1 MEMTPPTLALI
12 DFLTWVER
20 RPRTYAETIEAWR
33 GNCPRLAVWDDAVSD
48 GLVRVERNGDGLAVT
63 LTEAGRAARNGTA

>member
-1 MEMTPPTLALI
+1 MAAPTLALI

-33 GNCPRLAVWDDAVSD
+33 GNCPRLAVWDDAISD
-48 GLVRVERNGDGLAVT
+48 GLVRVERNGGPEPLVT
-63 LTEAGRAARNGTA
+63 TTAAGRELIATV